1 MRSRTF
7 VLCMAVLLCVLSFFS
22 SPARAAEPAEAET
35 VPVGQILYHQ
45 SFADVSDYGKSGVR
59 TGSSTAESAEIS
71 VKDDALRVRCVD
83 GGRAYTLL
91 PAVRKDSSYTVE
103 FSFRFMESGREN
115 GSVAWLLTCRGDEPT
130 NITSLVIR
138 GNGTVDDFSAPEE
151 ALSKAIRGGKWI
163 TVTIPVEDGALH
175 RMTLASGEDSCTLE
189 RSSVLV
195 IPSGG
200 TGFSFRNTDA
210 AISEIWIVNG
220 VGYEEKTGDAASYAT
235 DERPVETAPPKKPA
249 QPGGDPV
256 RHPPANGETAPN
268 TRDRGAVYELA
279 AAISAGSFLALG
291 CGFSS
296 RRHAA

>member
-1 MRSRTF
+1 MRSRAF
-7 VLCMAVLLCVLSFFS
+7 VLCMAVLLCAVSFFS
-22 SPARAAEPAEAET
+22 SPVRADETAEA

-45 SFADVSDYGKSGVR
+45 SFADVSDYEKSGIR

-71 VKDDALRVRCVD
+71 IKDDALRVRCVD

-91 PAVRKDSSYTVE
+91 PAVERGASYTVE

-115 GSVAWLLTCRGDEPT
+115 GSVAWLLTCRGEEPT

-138 GNGTVDDFSAPEE
+138 GNGTVDDFSAPDE
-151 ALSKAIRGGKWI
+151 AVSKAIRGGLWI

-175 RMTLASGEDSCTLE
+175 RMTLTSGEDSCTLE

-200 TGFSFRNTDA
+200 TGFTFRNTDA
-210 AISEIWIVNG
+210 AISEIWTVNG
-220 VGYEEKTGDAASYAT
+220 VGYTEKSGDTASYAT
-235 DERPVETAPPKKPA
+235 DEHPVPTAPRKTPR
-249 QPGGDPV
+249 QPGGEPV
-256 RHPPANGETAPN
+256 RRPPANGETAPN

-279 AAISAGSFLALG
+279 AAVSAGSVLTLG
-291 CGFSS
+291 CGFSI